1 MIARA
6 GTGWQ
11 YVLTDLSLILF
22 MVTAAALS
30 QAKDDGG
37 KVPAPP
43 AATLPAAAA
52 QLGEARPLSPQ
63 SEPLALYRAEP
74 GAPPLAQWLHDQ
86 SIDARQQLTIV
97 SQYRAGTQEQAL
109 QQAETLAHQ
118 AGEAGLRARIV
129 IEPGQGGTSAMLA
142 YDVPEASLARR

>member
-37 KVPAPP
+37 KAPAPP
-43 AATLPAAAA
+43 PAAAA
-52 QLGEARPLSPQ
+52 QLAEARPLSPQ

-109 QQAETLAHQ
+109 QQAETLARQ

-129 IEPGQGGTSAMLA
+129 IEPGQGRTSAMLA

>member
-30 QAKDDGG
+30 QAKDDDGR
-37 KVPAPP
+37 KVAVSPPP
-43 AATLPAAAA
+43 ARAAA
-52 QLGEARPLSPQ
+52 EVRPLSPQ
-63 SEPLALYRAEP
+63 AEPLALYHADP
-74 GAPPLAQWLHDQ
+74 GAPPLSQWLRDQ

-97 SQYRAGTQEQAL
+97 SQYPAGAQAQAL
-109 QQAETLAHQ
+109 AQAETLARQ

-142 YDVPEASLARR
+142 YDVPEASLAAR

>member
-37 KVPAPP
+37 KAPAPP
-43 AATLPAAAA
+43 PAAAA
-52 QLGEARPLSPQ
+52 QLAEARPLSPQ

>member
-30 QAKDDGG
+30 QAKDDDGR
-37 KVPAPP
+37 KSAAPP
-43 AATLPAAAA
+43 PSRPAA
-52 QLGEARPLSPQ
+52 EARPLSPQ
-63 SEPLALYRAEP
+63 SEPLALYHADP
-74 GAPPLAQWLHDQ
+74 GAPPLSQWLRDQ

-97 SQYRAGTQEQAL
+97 SQYRAGAQAQAL
-109 QQAETLAHQ
+109 TQAETLARQ

-142 YDVPEASLARR
+142 YDVPEASLVAR

>member
-30 QAKDDGG
+30 QAKDEVGR
-37 KVPAPP
+37 KAAAPPP
-43 AATLPAAAA
+43 AARAAP
-52 QLGEARPLSPQ
+52 EARPLSPQ
-63 SEPLALYRAEP
+63 SEPLALYHADP
-74 GAPPLAQWLHDQ
+74 GAPPLGQWLRDQ

-97 SQYRAGTQEQAL
+97 SQYRAGAQEQAL
-109 QQAETLAHQ
+109 NQAEALARQ

-142 YDVPEASLARR
+142 YDVPEASLAAR